1 MDPDHTHCGP
11 AHRQM
16 TDVSLRSNLE
26 SRYWTQALG
35 VNRVQL
41 EDAVAA
47 VGTNVELVMR
57 HLGLRERRMSEQP
70 QPPGLASPR
79 ARVE

>member
-1 MDPDHTHCGP
+1 MDADHTHCGP

-35 VNRVQL
+35 VSRVQL
-41 EDAVAA
+41 EEAVLA
-47 VGTNVELVMR
+47 VGTKVEHVMNY
-57 HLGLRERRMSEQP
+57 LGVPERRKSEDLLP
-70 QPPGLASPR
+70 THDVSTD
-79 ARVE
+79 